1 MSDVDKS
8 LEEEEITLSDR
19 QFHIKEK
26 MLKEV
31 SSIRGVALIV
41 TFTAL
46 VFLSTSIFF
55 IYIPAS
61 NGFFNIG
68 EAFVYLAA
76 LIGGPITGAI
86 SGGLGASMA
95 DLALAYGQFAPGTA
109 VLKFLEGFV
118 VGSVFHYSRRIP
130 KWIKFAF
137 IGLICAFLIGFSSFL
152 FNESFDLGMAFYNL
166 GEVAITVP
174 GYVFLIISIIL
185 STLVL
190 LVLFL
195 LKEKGEMALS
205 CILGGIIIVVGYF
218 LYETYILSYE
228 ASQAALEIPFNI
240 AQVIF
245 GAAIA
250 IPIVS
255 YLRELGVIDIEMIKS
270 SKTNEKDIKKTKPQS

>member
-1 MSDVDKS
+1 
-8 LEEEEITLSDR
+8 
-19 QFHIKEK
+19 
-26 MLKEV
+26 
-31 SSIRGVALIV
+31 
-41 TFTAL
+41 
-46 VFLSTSIFF
+46 
-55 IYIPAS
+55 
-61 NGFFNIG
+61 
-68 EAFVYLAA
+68 
-76 LIGGPITGAI
+76 
-86 SGGLGASMA
+86 
-95 DLALAYGQFAPGTA
+95 
-109 VLKFLEGFV
+109 
-118 VGSVFHYSRRIP
+118 
-130 KWIKFAF
+130 
-137 IGLICAFLIGFSSFL
+137 
-152 FNESFDLGMAFYNL
+152 MAFYNL

-174 GYVFLIISIIL
+174 GYIFLIISIIL

-205 CILGGIIIVVGYF
+205 CILGGIIIVIGYF